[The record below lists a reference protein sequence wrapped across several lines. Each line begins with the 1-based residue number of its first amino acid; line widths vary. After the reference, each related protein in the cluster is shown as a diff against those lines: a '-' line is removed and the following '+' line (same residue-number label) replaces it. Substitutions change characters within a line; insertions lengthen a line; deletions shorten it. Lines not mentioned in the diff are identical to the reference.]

1 MKAFFYLLK
10 VSLEKT
16 FKELKRYRFNTI
28 SRFLLFYVLFMAMF
42 SGVKGFGTSLGLSN
56 VEMGDN
62 LEGFIVGYFLWTVM
76 FISFVDIAYNIID
89 DANKGTL
96 EQLNMS
102 NIDLS
107 QILVVR
113 SLANLLINVLFSI
126 VLLFVIMYSTDY
138 WLEIKMFSTI
148 VPIFI
153 GIFSILGLGLIC
165 GGLALIFKKVQSLLN
180 LAQFFL
186 IALVTGFPKS
196 KIVSGLIPFNA
207 AAEKVHLTM
216 TRGHTITDFSVLDYG
231 IIIGNSILYF
241 TIGLFVFNKCVK
253 VAKKKGLLGQY

>member
-1 MKAFFYLLK
+1 MKKSFYLLK

-42 SGVKGFGTSLGLSN
+42 SGVKGFGTSLGLSD
-56 VEMGDN
+56 VDMGNN

-76 FISFVDIAYNIID
+76 FISFVDIAYNVID

-126 VLLFVIMYSTDY
+126 ILLFVIMYSTDH

-186 IALVTGFPKS
+186 IALVTGFPKN
-196 KIVSGLIPFNA
+196 KIVLGFIPFNA
-207 AAEKVHLTM
+207 AAEKVYLTM
-216 TRGHTITDFSVLDYG
+216 TRGYTITDFSILDYG

-241 TIGLFVFNKCVK
+241 IIGLFVFNKCVK